1 MNPARDD
8 SILLNPRK
16 LPVLIV
22 AYCRAYNLKNL
33 LEGLMNTDRRVY
45 VVIDRAPERFKKE
58 NQDVIQCARSYEE
71 ILDLTIHINKF
82 QAGVKMGVPTAL
94 DFVLGIEEDCIILE
108 DDCTLTSQALEYFDE
123 MSLHLG
129 KNISLI
135 SGDSPWSSEEMS
147 VSTISSYPLI
157 WGWATNRA
165 QWKKLKIFVNSEV
178 PWLKVLFAAI
188 KYPQRAIPLAYFLSA
203 QIKVKRGKLQAWDC
217 SVALGMLVQN
227 LKCVVPNSNL
237 VVNIGND
244 EFAHHTL
251 DHNSLHKN
259 STQNANFATK
269 EISFSKLLEKE
280 TNKAIASR
288 VYSMRR
294 RQIFSPIKALF

>member
-33 LEGLMNTDRRVY
+33 LDGLLNTDRRVY

-58 NQDVIQCARSYEE
+58 NQDVIDCARNYEDK
-71 ILDLTIHINKF
+71 LDLTIHINKT
-82 QAGVKMGVPTAL
+82 QAGVKMGVPTAI

-135 SGDSPWSSEEMS
+135 SGDSPWSIDEMS
-147 VSTISSYPLI
+147 VSTVSCYPLI

-165 QWKKLKIFVNSEV
+165 QWKKLKIYVNSEV
-178 PWLKVLFAAI
+178 PWLKVVLAAI
-188 KYPQRAIPLAYFLSA
+188 KYPKRATPLAYFLSA
-203 QIKVKRGKLQAWDC
+203 QIKIKRGKLQAWDC

-251 DHNSLHKN
+251 DHNSLHK
-259 STQNANFATK
+259 TQNSNFATK

>member
-45 VVIDRAPERFKKE
+45 VVIDGASERFKKE

-71 ILDLTIHINKF
+71 KLDLTIHINEF
-82 QAGVKMGVPTAL
+82 QAGVKMGVPTAI
-94 DFVLGIEEDCIILE
+94 DFVLGMEEDCIILE

-123 MSLHLG
+123 MNLYLG

-135 SGDSPWSSEEMS
+135 SGDSPWSSGEMS
-147 VSTISSYPLI
+147 VSTISNYPLI

-165 QWKKLKIFVNSEV
+165 QWKKLKIYVNGEV
-178 PWLKVLFAAI
+178 PWLQVAVAAI
-188 KYPQRAIPLAYFLSA
+188 KYPHKVMPLAFFLSA
-203 QIKVKRGKLQAWDC
+203 QIKVKREKLQAWDC

-227 LKCVVPNSNL
+227 LKCIVPNSNL

-251 DHNSLHKN
+251 DHNSLHKAI
-259 STQNANFATK
+259 TQNGNRVTK
-269 EISFSKLLEKE
+269 EISFSELLGKE
-280 TNKAIASR
+280 TDKAIATR
-288 VYSMRR
+288 VYSMRWR
-294 RQIFSPIKALF
+294 HILSPIKALF